1 MRLVEQWNAIE
12 RGLPEGWDDARLSLE
27 VDEWSDADRAAAL
40 LAPLAPGRSGRAVRF
55 FCARRGAGPGPGA
68 VRRALERLDRERIGG
83 RLDLLAAGEP
93 ALEPRAER
101 ATLAA
106 SWDAALQTLPG
117 DWSDLYVEVEL
128 RSTDQLER
136 AALLLAP
143 VNPARHGGRPGF
155 RFRVARLAGYGA
167 SPAMTRRCFER
178 LDRENVRGTIAI
190 LRALSETR
198 HVATQGPVWY
208 VGGRAV

>member
-83 RLDLLAAGEP
+83 RLDLLAADGT
-93 ALEPRAER
+93 RA
-101 ATLAA
+101 
-106 SWDAALQTLPG
+106 
-117 DWSDLYVEVEL
+117 
-128 RSTDQLER
+128 
-136 AALLLAP
+136 
-143 VNPARHGGRPGF
+143 
-155 RFRVARLAGYGA
+155 
-167 SPAMTRRCFER
+167 
-178 LDRENVRGTIAI
+178 
-190 LRALSETR
+190 
-198 HVATQGPVWY
+198 
-208 VGGRAV
+208 